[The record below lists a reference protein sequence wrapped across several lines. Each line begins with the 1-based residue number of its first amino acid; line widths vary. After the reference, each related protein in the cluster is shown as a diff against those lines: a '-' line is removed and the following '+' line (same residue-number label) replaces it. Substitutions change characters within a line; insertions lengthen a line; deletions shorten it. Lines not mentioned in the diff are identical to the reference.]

1 MGAPDLNGLEPA
13 PAPVAPGANKGALDP
28 ADEDRSRPGR
38 SHRRLWMRHRWL
50 TVWERSHKR
59 IPHLSPPEGRPVSPT
74 PRTLVTVSA
83 AAVVAASAV
92 WLTTGT
98 ASAGTVS
105 GALYRDPDTAVARWV
120 AANPNDSRAAV
131 IRDKIASQPAA
142 RWFSSFNLSTVR
154 SEVSTYVSGA
164 AAAGQIPV
172 LAIYGITNRDCG
184 GASAG
189 GAPDLATYQTWIGD
203 IAQGLGSQ
211 TALIVLEP
219 DSIAL
224 QTCLSASDISARD
237 QALHTAT
244 QTLKRADP
252 NAKVYL
258 DAGHSAW
265 NSAGEQANRLA
276 AAGVADAD
284 GFFTNVSNFNP
295 TSSEAAYGRS
305 ITNALAGQGIANKH
319 QVIDTSRNGGASG
332 DWCGDDN
339 TDRRI
344 GQYPTTAT
352 NDSNVDAYLWV
363 KPPGEADGCKYA
375 AGSFQPDLA
384 YSLANGAPN
393 PPTTPPTTKPTTPP
407 TTPPT
412 TGPTTPPTTGPT
424 TPPATGAC
432 SAGYQVSSSWQ
443 GGFQAQITVTAGNS
457 AISSWAVTWALPSG
471 QSITQSWSAT
481 VTTSGS
487 TATARNA
494 AWNGSLAAHA
504 STQFGFIANGNSA
517 AVPTL
522 TCS

>member
-1 MGAPDLNGLEPA
+1 
-13 PAPVAPGANKGALDP
+13 
-28 ADEDRSRPGR
+28 
-38 SHRRLWMRHRWL
+38 
-50 TVWERSHKR
+50 
-59 IPHLSPPEGRPVSPT
+59 VSPS
-74 PRTLVTVSA
+74 PHARKRRRRVSLVAGSA
-83 AAVVAASAV
+83 AALVAAGAV

-105 GALYRDPDTAVARWV
+105 GVLYRDPNTAVARWV
-120 AANPNDSRAAV
+120 AANPNDSRVGV

-142 RWFSSFNLSTVR
+142 HWVSSFNLSTVQAD
-154 SEVSTYVSGA
+154 VSSYVSGA

-172 LAIYGITNRDCG
+172 LAVYGITNRDCG

-189 GAPDLATYQTWIGD
+189 GAPDLATYQTWIGN
-203 IAQGLGSQ
+203 IARGLGNQ
-211 TALIVLEP
+211 TVIVALEP

-237 QALHTAT
+237 QALRTAT
-244 QTLKRADP
+244 QTLKGA
-252 NAKVYL
+252 NSSTKVYL
-258 DAGHSAW
+258 DGGHSTW

-276 AAGVADAD
+276 AAGVAVAD

-295 TSSEAAYGRS
+295 TSAEAAYGRS
-305 ITNALAGQGIANKH
+305 ISNALAGQGIANKH
-319 QVIDTSRNGGASG
+319 QIIDTSRNGGASG

-352 NDSNVDAYLWV
+352 NDANVDAYLWV
-363 KPPGEADGCKYA
+363 KPPGEADGCKYT

-393 PPTTPPTTKPTTPP
+393 PPTTAPTTPPTTAP

-424 TPPATGAC
+424 TPPTTPPANGGSCQA
-432 SAGYQVSSSWQ
+432 SYQVSSSWQ
-443 GGFQAQITVTAGNS
+443 GGFQGQVTVTAGNA
-457 AISSWAVTWALPSG
+457 AIGSWAVSWTLPSG
-471 QSITQSWSAT
+471 QSVTQSWSAT

-487 TATARNA
+487 TVTARNA

-517 AVPTL
+517 SVPAL

>member
-1 MGAPDLNGLEPA
+1 
-13 PAPVAPGANKGALDP
+13 
-28 ADEDRSRPGR
+28 
-38 SHRRLWMRHRWL
+38 
-50 TVWERSHKR
+50 
-59 IPHLSPPEGRPVSPT
+59 VSPSPET
-74 PRTLVTVSA
+74 GSRRRRVSLVAASA
-83 AAVVAASAV
+83 AAVVAAGSV

-98 ASAGTVS
+98 ASAGTIS
-105 GALYRDPDTAVARWV
+105 GALYRDPNTAVARWV
-120 AANPNDSRAAV
+120 AANPNDSRTAV

-142 RWFSSFNLSTVR
+142 HWVSSFNLSTVQ
-154 SEVSTYVSGA
+154 SEVSTYVGGA

-172 LAIYGITNRDCG
+172 LAIYGIPNRDCG

-189 GAPDLATYQTWIGD
+189 GAPDLATYQTWISD
-203 IAQGLGSQ
+203 IGQGLGGQ
-211 TALIVLEP
+211 TVIVVLEP

-224 QTCLSASDISARD
+224 QTCLSGSEISARD
-237 QALHTAT
+237 QALRTAT
-244 QTLKRADP
+244 QTLKRANP
-252 NAKVYL
+252 NTKVYL
-258 DAGHSAW
+258 DAGHSTW

-276 AAGVADAD
+276 AAGVSDAD

-295 TSSEAAYGRS
+295 TSGEAAYGRS
-305 ITNALAGQGIANKH
+305 ISSALAGQGIANKH

-352 NDSNVDAYLWV
+352 NDGNIDAYLWV

-393 PPTTPPTTKPTTPP
+393 PPTTQPTTPPTTRPTTPPTTAPTTPP

-412 TGPTTPPTTGPT
+412 TGPTTPPPN
-424 TPPATGAC
+424 TGAC
-432 SAGYQVSSSWQ
+432 QATYQVSSSWQ
-443 GGFQAQITVTAGNS
+443 GGFQGQVTVTAGDA
-457 AISSWAVTWALPSG
+457 AIGSWTVTWALPSG

-481 VTTSGS
+481 LTTSGS
-487 TATARNA
+487 TVTARNA

-504 STQFGFIANGNSA
+504 ATQFGFIANGNSA